1 MGRSRG
7 GNQTSKINKPF
18 IKIEEVSSHEQ
29 LGLYF
34 SDDCSWHQYINYIN
48 KMTWFRIHI
57 MQKLKFKLN
66 SKSLGTIYLVFTRPP
81 LEYRDVIW
89 DNYTQYE

>member
-29 LGLYF
+29 LVLYF

-48 KMTWFRIHI
+48 KMAGSEFI
-57 MQKLKFKLN
+57 
-66 SKSLGTIYLVFTRPP
+66 
-81 LEYRDVIW
+81 
-89 DNYTQYE
+89 